1 MPYSYSSSSWL
12 LSSSDYQKT
21 RHHFIIITLSTS
33 SLLLF
38 ALAARPCREIDQ
50 AGTPTLPPP
59 PDCCMPSS
67 PNTNFDDPTI
77 IYRPHL
83 ASRCSNV
90 FYNIFLTQSG
100 TKLLPICLECVW
112 GGGSVPARRVEQAN
126 LTRQISLS
134 PPLSLFSTCA
144 DSSRQC
150 PLIRPAGR
158 CCSPRPAMSA
168 RYMANVGGDDRR

>member
-1 MPYSYSSSSWL
+1 MPYSYSSSS
-12 LSSSDYQKT
+12 SSSDYQKT

-112 GGGSVPARRVEQAN
+112 GVDQSQPNRLNKPTLLGK
-126 LTRQISLS
+126 SLS
-134 PPLSLFSTCA
+134 LLLSLFFRLVPIVVVNVLLSV
-144 DSSRQC
+144 
-150 PLIRPAGR
+150 
-158 CCSPRPAMSA
+158 PRVDVV
-168 RYMANVGGDDRR
+168 RLVLR